1 MSTIKDVA
9 KLAQVSIGSVS
20 NVLNG
25 KTKNE
30 DLIERV
36 SHAMD
41 VLNYSPD
48 MNAQSL
54 RNAKSGLIG
63 LVLPDAANIE
73 NYHFLTYLEEILRK
87 LGYDLL
93 VKFSRHNRV
102 LTEKA
107 IENFKKR
114 NVDGMILH
122 SSYQTKK
129 RDLGLATVCYGNVQ
143 VKNTDLCQVVVD
155 YQEAFEK
162 MLLKLKEAGKKKVA
176 LILNPD
182 LEKNQKLIELYT
194 EQFDSLLV
202 IVPSD
207 SEDYAFQAF
216 YQMAETYPDIDAVI
230 AGNHIIACGVE
241 KVKRI
246 LLLHSLDLVVFKESS
261 WIVDEGHYFGQITY
275 SQEKLAKTIADCLE
289 NMIQRNGKAVEQV
302 IKIEAKCDVFY
313 SEWDFGT
320 KSELEE
326 KICFVLLD
334 CPTARALK
342 NLTRV
347 YEREKGITVQLD
359 LLPYREIEKR
369 LFQQAEEKNAY
380 YDGFMVDLP
389 WIDPLIE
396 TGYVKNLDYL
406 YQKDPDFFSGFLL
419 NTLKSYGKYYESYYG
434 VPFVSGAQLLF
445 YQKDLFENQTLKNL
459 FRRKY
464 REELE
469 PPKNWEQFNEIAEFF
484 TKKYN
489 ERSPVK
495 YGVSQVCGSNVYT
508 SIQFLNHL
516 WAYGGRV
523 FDESGEIVI
532 NSENARSALENY
544 IQSFRYTSGNE
555 TVNWNSVNEEFR
567 SGTVAMMVL
576 YDSDMGQVKNYVYS
590 KVAGNVG
597 YSQIPGQSP
606 VLGGWCLALNT
617 YGKHQQEAEAFLKW
631 ALSRESCTPIA
642 MLGGSTLRE
651 EYYNHSETESWKK
664 AVCESFSSSHK
675 RCFPECLDGNIR
687 RNDIYTTIIPEEI
700 EAVRQEKITV
710 VQALKNM
717 EYRIGEFIKDCESG
731 TD

>member
-202 IVPSD
+202 IVPKTMP
-207 SEDYAFQAF
+207 FRHFTRWQKL
-216 YQMAETYPDIDAVI
+216 T
-230 AGNHIIACGVE
+230 
-241 KVKRI
+241 RI
-246 LLLHSLDLVVFKESS
+246 L
-261 WIVDEGHYFGQITY
+261 
-275 SQEKLAKTIADCLE
+275 
-289 NMIQRNGKAVEQV
+289 
-302 IKIEAKCDVFY
+302 
-313 SEWDFGT
+313 
-320 KSELEE
+320 
-326 KICFVLLD
+326 
-334 CPTARALK
+334 
-342 NLTRV
+342 
-347 YEREKGITVQLD
+347 
-359 LLPYREIEKR
+359 
-369 LFQQAEEKNAY
+369 
-380 YDGFMVDLP
+380 
-389 WIDPLIE
+389 
-396 TGYVKNLDYL
+396 
-406 YQKDPDFFSGFLL
+406 
-419 NTLKSYGKYYESYYG
+419 
-434 VPFVSGAQLLF
+434 
-445 YQKDLFENQTLKNL
+445 
-459 FRRKY
+459 
-464 REELE
+464 
-469 PPKNWEQFNEIAEFF
+469 
-484 TKKYN
+484 
-489 ERSPVK
+489 
-495 YGVSQVCGSNVYT
+495 
-508 SIQFLNHL
+508 
-516 WAYGGRV
+516 
-523 FDESGEIVI
+523 
-532 NSENARSALENY
+532 
-544 IQSFRYTSGNE
+544 
-555 TVNWNSVNEEFR
+555 
-567 SGTVAMMVL
+567 
-576 YDSDMGQVKNYVYS
+576 
-590 KVAGNVG
+590 
-597 YSQIPGQSP
+597 
-606 VLGGWCLALNT
+606 
-617 YGKHQQEAEAFLKW
+617 
-631 ALSRESCTPIA
+631 
-642 MLGGSTLRE
+642 ML
-651 EYYNHSETESWKK
+651 
-664 AVCESFSSSHK
+664 
-675 RCFPECLDGNIR
+675 
-687 RNDIYTTIIPEEI
+687 
-700 EAVRQEKITV
+700 
-710 VQALKNM
+710 
-717 EYRIGEFIKDCESG
+717 
-731 TD
+731 